1 MSHSSPAR
9 WLAALPAAT
18 AFAAAA
24 QNVPPAPADPLPYR
38 SAFEDYQRFEDPP
51 LTAWKQ
57 ANDIVRERGGWRA
70 YAREAASAPPD
81 AAKPAPSDPHAGHAT
96 PPAVPPREK
105 P

>member
-18 AFAAAA
+18 ALAAAA

-38 SAFEDYQRFEDPP
+38 SAFEGYRRFEDPP
-51 LTAWKQ
+51 PVHWKQ
-57 ANDIVRERGGWRA
+57 ANDTVRERGGWRA
-70 YAREAASAPPD
+70 YARESAAAPAE
-81 AAKPAPSDPHAGHAT
+81 AAKPAAPDPHAGHGM
-96 PPAVPPREK
+96 PPAAPPKEK